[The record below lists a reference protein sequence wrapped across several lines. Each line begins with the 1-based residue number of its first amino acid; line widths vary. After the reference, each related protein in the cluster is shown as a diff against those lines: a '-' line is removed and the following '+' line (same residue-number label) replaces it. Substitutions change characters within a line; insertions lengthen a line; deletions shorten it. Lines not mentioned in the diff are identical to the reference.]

1 MIKPADSDEEKEED
15 SDKAVAVKDDPQFT
29 IAVTRGEL
37 CLLPRPGREIFFP
50 SASVAS
56 SYCSSQNVS
65 NHVNATPLT
74 VFVRSF

>member
-37 CLLPRPGREIFFP
+37 CLPCKGQETFFFP
-50 SASVAS
+50 MHLSI
-56 SYCSSQNVS
+56 C
-65 NHVNATPLT
+65 LT
-74 VFVRSF
+74 VRHKMCQIL